1 MAPDRRAGGYH
12 ARVPSPSGRPPSPLD
27 GLPRPLSER
36 DRRRPASRRALT
48 VGLTLGVVATIGF
61 AAAVAWRDG
70 TIDPVGAIAGAV
82 AGAVSGLDPSIVDPV
97 AVVDA
102 GEPGLPGGSPE
113 TNLGVRP
120 ASPAPTRAPAP
131 TARPIPTP
139 APPASLSGYQ
149 WPLPRGRLTLPFGAS
164 PWGSR
169 IVDGEKFH
177 DGIDLATFCGDRI
190 VAAHAGTVLTAG
202 RHYDPHM
209 GWVGDLQPYLDRLEK
224 KKLYP
229 TLPIVVIIDDGN
241 GYRSIYA
248 HFSKVV
254 VKKGQVVE
262 AGEFLGLEGMTGRA
276 SGCHLHYGMFS
287 PLETATMAIDPDVA
301 KRMKLPAFEIAR
313 IDPLLVLPE
322 RPTPTKKPTP
332 TPTITPPP

>member
-1 MAPDRRAGGYH
+1 MG
-12 ARVPSPSGRPPSPLD
+12 
-27 GLPRPLSER
+27 
-36 DRRRPASRRALT
+36 
-48 VGLTLGVVATIGF
+48 
-61 AAAVAWRDG
+61 AAAWRDG
-70 TIDPVGAIAGAV
+70 RIDPFGTIAGAV
-82 AGAVSGLDPSIVDPV
+82 AGAVSGLGPGGVAPV

-102 GEPGLPGGSPE
+102 GEPGPPGP
-113 TNLGVRP
+113 TPDPDLGVRP

-131 TARPIPTP
+131 TAVPIPTP
-139 APPASLSGYQ
+139 APPASLRGYR
-149 WPLPRGRLTLPFGAS
+149 WPLPRGRLTLPFGPSA
-164 PWGSR
+164 WGSR

-190 VAAHAGTVLTAG
+190 VAAHDGTVLAAG
-202 RHYDPHM
+202 RRYDAHM
-209 GWVGDLQPYLDRLEK
+209 GWIGDLQPYLDRLEK
-224 KKLYP
+224 KQLYP

-248 HFSKVV
+248 HFREVV

-262 AGEFLGLEGMTGRA
+262 AGDLLGYEGMTGRA
-276 SGCHLHYGMFS
+276 SGCHLHFGMFS

-301 KRMKLPAFEIAR
+301 KRMKLPGFEIAR
-313 IDPLLVLPE
+313 IDPLLVLPD